1 MHGNDV
7 NSATILVKQQIH
19 IRLLNPTDST
29 GTGAQHCAPTGR
41 FRLRVP
47 EARHASEGFGMPTS
61 TGHAMASRAIEM
73 RGFANVGRLLDR
85 AHLAAAMVQARGTR
99 HLTDTRGKLRPAA
112 AAVNGLDTMALSRAL
127 VAPATAKPT
136 VAALTEAAVI

>member
-7 NSATILVKQQIH
+7 NSALILVEQQSH
-19 IRLLNPTDST
+19 VRLLNPTDST
-29 GTGAQHCAPTGR
+29 GAGAQHCAPTGR

-61 TGHAMASRAIEM
+61 TGHAIESRTTESHAIVSAA
-73 RGFANVGRLLDR
+73 RFLDH
-85 AHLAAAMVQARGTR
+85 AHLAAAMAQARGTR

-127 VAPATAKPT
+127 VALATAKPR
-136 VAALTEAAVI
+136 VVALTEAAVI